1 MDAKVINQMWA
12 ISLMVVGVATLVIA
26 GSNIIGC
33 ELPDTAVRILG
44 VIELIALPVLEY
56 STVRKVKS
64 KA

>member
-1 MDAKVINQMWA
+1 MNAKFVNRMWA
-12 ISLMVVGVATLVIA
+12 ISLMVIGVATLIIA

-44 VIELIALPVLEY
+44 VIELIALPVLAY